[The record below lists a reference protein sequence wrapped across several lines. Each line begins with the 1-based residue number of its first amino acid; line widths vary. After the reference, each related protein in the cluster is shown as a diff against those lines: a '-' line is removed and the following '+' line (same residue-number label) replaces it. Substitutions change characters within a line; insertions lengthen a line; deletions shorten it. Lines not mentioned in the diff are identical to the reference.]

1 MDCVHAFVPWL
12 SQDHCGQG
20 GPPERSDCDESNTS
34 DHPHPIAA
42 REFGTGEPFL
52 DGFRILQCSIVPYA
66 VLPMHPRLRLLRLNA
81 DVLIIL
87 SLALG
92 NILFHLLLPEY
103 GYHRDEMYYVAIAD
117 GFSFSNLDMPPV
129 SPLYLKLF
137 LVLFGHSLKV
147 VHLAASVCGSLVI
160 VFGCL
165 IAKELGGK
173 RYALILTGTVLLF
186 SGIAIFGSLYTYDD
200 VTFVLWTTV
209 LYLIARM
216 LNGADQRLWLP
227 AGFLLGLG
235 MLTKLTILFLGL
247 AIFLSLWLIPERQ
260 WFRRPWIWLGA
271 LIASLCAIPYVL
283 WQGSHGW
290 YFLSYAATY
299 AGRTTHAS
307 PFIEFL
313 WHQLLPNNLASV
325 PVWLTGLILLL
336 FRKQWSRYRFFGYC
350 YLILCLALFFL
361 GGQFYFMIPIYGVL
375 IAAGST
381 GIEHWLERVGERGG
395 QRIVARIAIPSL
407 YVLLTL
413 PTLPYFV
420 PLLPVDLLIH
430 YLRPVGVTAGIKTE
444 DSQIRNLPQHVA
456 DRFGWEEQVRE
467 VARVYHEAQDS
478 LADPV
483 GIAAGDWGEA
493 AALHVHGAALGLP
506 EPISTDGW
514 YYFDALQRNDFRKHY
529 VAIGS
534 SQAELRSL
542 FEHVEK
548 KAVFMHPYCRPN
560 ENNKPIYLCSH
571 PKVNLR
577 AYWIVAHRMDPLFEE
592 ALTRHGVSEAGEYYH
607 RRRSADSTALLF
619 SESAMNRL
627 GYAYLNRGQV
637 KEALALFRLNIEAY
651 PQSFNVYDSFAEAL
665 MTDHQYERAA
675 HNYTRSVE
683 LNPENDNGRKKLAQ
697 LHLLL
702 DTLTAPQF

>member
-1 MDCVHAFVPWL
+1 
-12 SQDHCGQG
+12 
-20 GPPERSDCDESNTS
+20 
-34 DHPHPIAA
+34 
-42 REFGTGEPFL
+42 
-52 DGFRILQCSIVPYA
+52 
-66 VLPMHPRLRLLRLNA
+66 MHPRFRLFHLNLE
-81 DVLIIL
+81 VLIIL
-87 SLALG
+87 SLSLG

-165 IAKELGGK
+165 IAKEFGGK
-173 RYALILTGTVLLF
+173 SYALILTGTVLLF
-186 SGIAIFGSLYTYDD
+186 SGIVIFGSLYTYDD
-200 VTFVLWTTV
+200 VTFVLWAVV
-209 LYLIARM
+209 LYLITRM

-247 AIFLSLWLIPERQ
+247 AIFLSLWLIPERR

-271 LIASLCAIPYVL
+271 LIALSCAIPYIL

-299 AGRTTHAS
+299 AGRTTHTS

-336 FRKQWSRYRFFGYC
+336 FRKQWARYRFFGYC
-350 YLILCLALFFL
+350 YLVLCLAVFFL

-381 GIEHWLERVGERGG
+381 GIEQWLEKAGERSRR
-395 QRIVARIAIPSL
+395 RIAVRIAIPSL
-407 YVLLTL
+407 FVLLTL

-420 PLLPVDLLIH
+420 PLLPVDILIQ
-430 YLRPVGVTAGIKTE
+430 YLEPVGVTAGIKTE
-444 DSQIRNLPQHVA
+444 DSKIRNLPQHVA
-456 DRFGWEEQVRE
+456 DRFGWEELARE
-467 VARVYHEAQDS
+467 VATVYHEAQDS
-478 LADPV
+478 LAEPV

-514 YYFDALQRNDFRKHY
+514 YYFDALQRNDFRRYY

-534 SQAELRSL
+534 SQAQLRSV
-542 FEHVEK
+542 FEQVEK
-548 KAVFMHPYCRPN
+548 KAVFTHPYCRPN
-560 ENNKPIYLCSH
+560 ENNNPIYFCSH

-577 AYWIVAHRMDPLFEE
+577 AYWIVARRMDPGFEE
-592 ALTRHGVSEAGEYYH
+592 ALNRGGINEAAKFYH
-607 RRRSADSTALLF
+607 QRRSADSTALLF

-637 KEALALFRLNIEAY
+637 REALALFLLNIEAY
-651 PQSFNVYDSFAEAL
+651 PLSFNVYDSYAEAL
-665 MTDHQYERAA
+665 MADHQYERAVW
-675 HNYTRSVE
+675 NYTRSVE
-683 LNPENDNGRKKLAQ
+683 LNSNNDNGRKKLKE
-697 LHLLL
+697 LSLLL
-702 DTLTAPQF
+702 HSSTPPVRLP